1 MEELIMAPK
10 ASSSENKDGE
20 VDIRE
25 DIQLLKEVILQTA
38 EDIKTKFKEKSD
50 DLEENM
56 FGFVKQHPVKA
67 IAVSVVAGMVLAKL
81 LQK

>member
-1 MEELIMAPK
+1 MTQKVSVNEKEKTA
-10 ASSSENKDGE
+10 DG

-25 DIQLLKEVILQTA
+25 DIKLLKEVILQTA
-38 EDIKTKFKEKSD
+38 DDIKTKIKAKSD

-56 FGFVKQHPVKA
+56 FGFAKKHPVKT
-67 IAVSVVAGMVLAKL
+67 IAVSVVAGMILAKL